1 MAINQERVNQVCEA
15 MDAEGKAPTLAAVRE
30 ALGEGSFSTLARMV
44 KVWKAGRVDVEPV
57 AMAVEVPEA
66 VAAAGARMAAMVWA
80 EAERLAG
87 ERLAGERAD
96 MEASKAEMA
105 AELEAAYQELEQ
117 VSAAERMKEK
127 QLAEM
132 DVQLS
137 QLRWELAEQYKAV
150 QAYQVEL
157 ASMSGEL
164 AAYRTMAAKLDAG
177 QADKPKKAGPA
188 RKKAAPKVEDSEAV
202 KDTKTRPLEI

>member
-1 MAINQERVNQVCEA
+1 MAINQERVNVVCEA
-15 MDAEGKAPTLAAVRE
+15 MDDDGKAPTLAAVRE

-57 AMAVEVPEA
+57 AVAVEVPEA
-66 VAAAGARMAAMVWA
+66 VQAAGARLAAMVWA
-80 EAERLAG
+80 EAERLAV

-105 AELEAAYQELEQ
+105 AELEESYKEMEDA
-117 VSAAERMKEK
+117 VSANRKMSKQIGEMDM
-127 QLAEM
+127 QLA
-132 DVQLS
+132 

-157 ASMSGEL
+157 ASMNGEL
-164 AAYRTMAAKLDAG
+164 AAYRAMASKLDAV
-177 QADKPKKAGPA
+177 QADKPKKAGPG
-188 RKKAAPKVEDSEAV
+188 RKKAAPKVEAETV
-202 KDTKTRPLEI
+202 QDTKTRPLEI

>member
-1 MAINQERVNQVCEA
+1 MAINQDRVNQVCEA

-57 AMAVEVPEA
+57 AVAVEVPEA
-66 VAAAGARMAAMVWA
+66 VQAAGARMAAMVWA
-80 EAERLAG
+80 EAERLAV

-96 MEASKAEMA
+96 MEASKAEMT
-105 AELEAAYQELEQ
+105 AELETAYQEMEDA
-117 VSAAERMKEK
+117 VSANRKMSKQIGEMDI
-127 QLAEM
+127 QLA
-132 DVQLS
+132 

-157 ASMSGEL
+157 ASMNGEL
-164 AAYRTMAAKLDAG
+164 AAYRAMASKLDAS
-177 QADKPKKAGPA
+177 QADKPKKAGPG
-188 RKKAAPKVEDSEAV
+188 RKKAAPKGEAETV
-202 KDTKTRPLEI
+202 QDTKTRPLEI

>member
-1 MAINQERVNQVCEA
+1 MAINQDRVNQVCEA

-57 AMAVEVPEA
+57 AVAVEVPEA
-66 VAAAGARMAAMVWA
+66 VQAAGARLAAMVWA
-80 EAERLAG
+80 EAERLAV

-105 AELEAAYQELEQ
+105 AELEESYKEMEDA
-117 VSAAERMKEK
+117 VSANRKMSKQIGEMDM
-127 QLAEM
+127 QLA
-132 DVQLS
+132 

-150 QAYQVEL
+150 QAYQVDL
-157 ASMSGEL
+157 ASMNGEL
-164 AAYRTMAAKLDAG
+164 AAYRAMASKLDTG
-177 QADKPKKAGPA
+177 QADKPKKAGPG
-188 RKKAAPKVEDSEAV
+188 RKKAAPKVEAETV
-202 KDTKTRPLEI
+202 QDTKTRPLEI

>member
-1 MAINQERVNQVCEA
+1 MAINQARVNAVCEA

-57 AMAVEVPEA
+57 AVAVEVPEA
-66 VAAAGARMAAMVWA
+66 VQAAGARLAAMVWA

-87 ERLAGERAD
+87 ERLAGERTD

-105 AELEAAYQELEQ
+105 AELEAAYLELEQ
-117 VSAAERMKEK
+117 VSTSERTKEK

-137 QLRWELAEQYKAV
+137 QLRWELSEQYKAV
-150 QAYQVEL
+150 QAHQVEL
-157 ASMSGEL
+157 ASMNGEL
-164 AAYRTMAAKLDAG
+164 AAYRAMASKLDAG
-177 QADKPKKAGPA
+177 QADKPKKAGTG
-188 RKKAAPKVEDSEAV
+188 RKKAAPKGEAETV
-202 KDTKTRPLEI
+202 QDTKTRPLEI

>member
-57 AMAVEVPEA
+57 AVAVEVPEA
-66 VAAAGARMAAMVWA
+66 VQAAGARMAAMVWA

-96 MEASKAEMA
+96 MEAGKAEMA
-105 AELEAAYQELEQ
+105 AELAQVYAEMENMQELLIQKQNLTHAMAGREQ
-117 VSAAERMKEK
+117 AAEDRAVK
-127 QLAEM
+127 AE
-132 DVQLS
+132 
-137 QLRWELAEQYKAV
+137 REV
-150 QAYQVEL
+150 QALKVEL
-157 ASMSGEL
+157 AALRGEL
-164 AAYRTMAAKLDAG
+164 DAYRAMMAKLQPVDVAKD
-177 QADKPKKAGPA
+177 QKAPG
-188 RKKAAPKVEDSEAV
+188 RKKAV
-202 KDTKTRPLEI
+202 KDEPETVQDTKTRPLEI